1 MNILIYSSPI
11 SRTIKMPTRVKICCI
26 SSVEEARLAIRYG
39 ASALGLVS
47 DMPSGPGI
55 ISDDLICSLAYSVPP
70 YVSSVLLTSRQDVE
84 GIVEQHRHCRTNVIQ
99 IVDTLKGRYEELQDR
114 LPGVDLV
121 QVVHVRGD
129 DSIQEALDVSSGVD
143 GILLDSGNQ
152 ALKVKELG
160 GTGRTHDWSLSSRI
174 VEAVNVPVILAG
186 GLNPENVEEAI
197 RLVKPFAVDV
207 CSGVRTN
214 GSLDEEK
221 LLAFFNRV
229 NMCD

>member
-1 MNILIYSSPI
+1 
-11 SRTIKMPTRVKICCI
+11 MPTRVKICCI

-55 ISDDLICSLAYSVPP
+55 ISDDLICSFASSVPP

-121 QVVHVRGD
+121 QVVHGGEMIRFKRHWMFPL
-129 DSIQEALDVSSGVD
+129 ALMVFCW
-143 GILLDSGNQ
+143 IL
-152 ALKVKELG
+152 V
-160 GTGRTHDWSLSSRI
+160 T
-174 VEAVNVPVILAG
+174 
-186 GLNPENVEEAI
+186 
-197 RLVKPFAVDV
+197 RL
-207 CSGVRTN
+207 
-214 GSLDEEK
+214 
-221 LLAFFNRV
+221 
-229 NMCD
+229 